1 MKKNYF
7 ILAIYISFFCLFV
20 VACSEKDTTSVFEGS
35 AEPALIQAAK
45 GYYEAR
51 VAGANQRVNGDDKP
65 GKKLEPK
72 WDKATKNQIENGDNA
87 IVVPADGY
95 NINVEGISFFRCFI
109 FKEEG
114 GQIVD
119 GRIVE
124 FLGDSK
130 FLKSAGDKIIRKFKN
145 GKIPGY
151 TGLILSYDVNYQ
163 YLDGYSFTNG
173 KMDEMG
179 VQLWVRAEKAPAT
192 KSSGRIAS
200 TLRTQSEGEFCD
212 KIYWCYVWTN
222 GAITNCVY
230 TGNCDVTPEIPTP
243 PPGGTSTTTTS
254 PPASSIKNELS
265 SPCLRNTFNSTVA
278 LNLNNTVQNI
288 LSSFNQAQTIQF
300 TIIQNSLT
308 GTPGIDGVTNGKTI
322 TLNSYALANASKEY
336 VAATIYHEVLH
347 VFLTRT
353 ENQDHSTI
361 ASAYIQPRKEALM
374 AQFPNLGET
383 NAYYLSWGGLQNHGA
398 WNVLSEQ
405 ERQRIINANAYFKN
419 FGNAYNHQ
427 YGTLCN

>member
-20 VACSEKDTTSVFEGS
+20 VACSEKDSTSVFEGS

-45 GYYEAR
+45 GYYQAR
-51 VAGANQRVNGDDKP
+51 VAGANLRVSGDDKP

-95 NINVEGISFFRCFI
+95 NINVEGISFFRCFV

-151 TGLILSYDVNYQ
+151 TGLVLSYDVNYQ

-179 VQLWVRAEKAPAT
+179 VRLWVHTEKAPTT
-192 KSSGRIAS
+192 KPSGRIAS
-200 TLRTQSEGEFCD
+200 TLRTQVEGQFCEP
-212 KIYWCYVWTN
+212 IYWCYVWTN
-222 GAITNCVY
+222 GAITNCVDS
-230 TGNCDVTPEIPTP
+230 GNCNVSSQTTAP
-243 PPGGTSTTTTS
+243 PPGEGGSLTTTTS
-254 PPASSIKNELS
+254 PPASSIKNELRSKCFKDVFNNLLSAQFNNKVQTILSNFNKS
-265 SPCLRNTFNSTVA
+265 STLSFTIKDAATMSDGNTQKAAETLGNQIVLNST
-278 LNLNNTVQNI
+278 LM
-288 LSSFNQAQTIQF
+288 
-300 TIIQNSLT
+300 
-308 GTPGIDGVTNGKTI
+308 
-322 TLNSYALANASKEY
+322 ANASQEF
-336 VAATIYHEVLH
+336 VTATIYHEVLH
-347 VFLTRT
+347 VFINNT
-353 ENQDHSTI
+353 ETYDHNKMSTE
-361 ASAYIQPRKEALM
+361 YVTPMIQALMSWFPLSYEDAEAL
-374 AQFPNLGET
+374 AW
-383 NAYYLSWGGLQNHGA
+383 SGLQSTPAYPQNKRSDM
-398 WNVLSEQ
+398 NL
-405 ERQRIINANAYFKN
+405 INNKYLN
-419 FGNAYNHQ
+419 ST
-427 YGTLCN
+427 YGHACQ